1 MKVLI
6 FGTSYVEGQ
15 HSRYLFEL
23 WRDLVR
29 KLNPGI
35 DVLVVDSASPDLPHT
50 GDFTISQLGDN
61 IGHLMKTGRDGWGR
75 AFCEGLQRAID
86 EDYDYAAFIECDV
99 LLAKPVMLVIRQMMR
114 HDIDVS
120 CPMASPYS
128 MIATEIMFMSAPAMR
143 RLIEKYDWENSP
155 IMPYAETRIAEIFAN
170 DLWCLPCVGCRN
182 DLGHIT
188 AQNMKQKFPAGI
200 DWITHC
206 EDVAVYREFLRMN
219 GLDII

>member
-15 HSRYLFEL
+15 HSRYLFGL

-50 GDFTISQLGDN
+50 GDFAVSQLGDN

-86 EDYDYAAFIECDV
+86 EDYAYAAFIECDV
-99 LLAKPVMLVIRQMMR
+99 LLAKPVMPIIDRMMNNN
-114 HDIDVS
+114 VKFC

-128 MIATEIMFMSAPAMR
+128 MIATEIMVMDLDVMWDF
-143 RLIEKYDWENSP
+143 IEKYDWENSP
-155 IMPYAETRIAEIFAN
+155 VMPYAETRIQEILGYY
-170 DLWCLPCVGCRN
+170 LWCLPWTGCRN

-188 AQNMKQKFPAGI
+188 AQNMQQKFPAGI

-206 EDVAVYREFLRMN
+206 EDVAVYREFLRLN
-219 GLDII
+219 GHADI